1 MDPHELDSLLSMMAL
16 DDLSEAL
23 DVIQEWL
30 ADGRLSEE
38 SAATWRE
45 RIAGWEEH
53 RRRSR

>member
-30 ADGRLSEE
+30 ASGRLSEE

-53 RRRSR
+53 RRRTR